1 MAYDREKILETLE
14 ALTKSIKKLGSS
26 DVRELKDDLEKVAK
40 EQKKSSPSKEAD
52 KFGRLEQLAGEIASR
67 FGGSPTPY

>member
-26 DVRELKDDLEKVAK
+26 DVSELKDDLERVAK
-40 EQKKSSPSKEAD
+40 EQKKSSPNKEAG
-52 KFGRLEQLAGEIASR
+52 KFSELGGLAKDIAGR